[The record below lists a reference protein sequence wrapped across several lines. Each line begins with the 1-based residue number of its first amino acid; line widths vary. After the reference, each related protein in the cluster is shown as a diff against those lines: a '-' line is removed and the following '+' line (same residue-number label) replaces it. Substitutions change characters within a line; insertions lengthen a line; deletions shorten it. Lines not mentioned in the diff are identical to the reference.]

1 MAVFGIPTLH
11 EDDALRAVRA
21 AVDLA
26 PALQPLNA
34 DLASRGE
41 AAIELRV
48 GIQTGEVV
56 ADEATGGDS
65 LATGDTLNTA
75 ARLEQV
81 AKPGEIVIGRTT
93 YLLVRD
99 AVSADAIDDLVLR
112 GKRSAV
118 AAYRVAGL
126 AGRASQVPRA
136 EIPIVGRADELGIL
150 HRALEAAT
158 RLADTAARDDPRSGR
173 GRQEPARSPVRRGGG
188 QGRPRAPRT
197 LPAVRRR
204 DHLLGDRGDPPL
216 GGGDHRATTRSRL
229 RARGWRRWPVR
240 DPRRAESS
248 VSSRPFSASSHAR
261 SRRTTSPG
269 PSAARLSCSRGRSRW
284 W

>member
-1 MAVFGIPTLH
+1 MVGSTSLGERLDAEVLRTVQARYFEALRATIERHGGTVEKFIGDAVMAVFGIPTLH

-26 PALQPLNA
+26 PALQPLNV
-34 DLASRGE
+34 DLAGRGE
-41 AAIELRV
+41 TAIELRV

-81 AKPGEIVIGRTT
+81 ANPGEIVIGRTT

-118 AAYRVAGL
+118 GAYRVTGL
-126 AGRASQVPRA
+126 AGRAAQVPRA

-150 HRALEAAT
+150 HRALEAARDSRT
-158 RLADTAARDDPRSGR
+158 PRLVTILAPAGVGKSRLARQFAAEVAKDVRVLR
-173 GRQEPARSPVRRGGG
+173 GRCLPYGDGITYWAIGEILRSAAGITEDDTVEVASSR
-188 QGRPRAPRT
+188 
-197 LPAVRRR
+197 
-204 DHLLGDRGDPPL
+204 L
-216 GGGDHRATTRSRL
+216 GGA
-229 RARGWRRWPVR
+229 
-240 DPRRAESS
+240 
-248 VSSRPFSASSHAR
+248 
-261 SRRTTSPG
+261 
-269 PSAARLSCSRGRSRW
+269 GR
-284 W
+284 